1 MRDGAWSNNPVVPT
15 QAGHRPPGAKKGDRK
30 MKEIMA
36 GVAVGSATGIAII
49 SASDGDAEVIAYA
62 LLATAVI
69 YIAGAVINEYQMR
82 VYHKRICESE
92 DGK

>member
-1 MRDGAWSNNPVVPT
+1 
-15 QAGHRPPGAKKGDRK
+15 

-49 SASDGDAEVIAYA
+49 SASDGDVAMIAYA
-62 LLATAVI
+62 LLATAAI
-69 YIAGAVINEYQMR
+69 YIVAAVINEYQVR
-82 VYHKRICESE
+82 VYHKRVCESE